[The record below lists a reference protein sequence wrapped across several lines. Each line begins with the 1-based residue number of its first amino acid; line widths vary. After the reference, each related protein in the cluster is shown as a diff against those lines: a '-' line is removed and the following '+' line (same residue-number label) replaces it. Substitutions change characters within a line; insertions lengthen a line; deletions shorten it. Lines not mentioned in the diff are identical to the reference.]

1 MRFLP
6 LTSNPAPFLKKDKK
20 LLDKMIGSIYKTIS
34 EAEDSLRI
42 YILCEACVKSIVII
56 GRGEVSSDRDVY
68 IL

>member
-1 MRFLP
+1 MKNR
-6 LTSNPAPFLKKDKK
+6 
-20 LLDKMIGSIYKTIS
+20 IYKAVC
-34 EAEDSLRI
+34 EAEDSVRI